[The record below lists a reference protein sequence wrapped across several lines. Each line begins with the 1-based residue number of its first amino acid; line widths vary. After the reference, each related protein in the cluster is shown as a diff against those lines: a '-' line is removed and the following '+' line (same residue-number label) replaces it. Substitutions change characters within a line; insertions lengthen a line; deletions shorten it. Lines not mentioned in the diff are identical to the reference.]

1 MSRSSE
7 MNLMINFVMPPRS
20 GALFILAR
28 SQASLCPTHFPVNS
42 YPIKPPAVLT

>member
-1 MSRSSE
+1 MFLAIELYDEIRDASR
-7 MNLMINFVMPPRS
+7 R

-42 YPIKPPAVLT
+42 GLIKPPAVLT